1 MYWGQAVFGLQLM
14 FVTAGAQAVA
24 LPPGKHAFVRFAL
37 CVDAGKYFR
46 GTLAS
51 RDAMP
56 RGSAG
61 MNLHVLVYN
70 MKRAIKRPGIGGLID
85 ALRAYALYLLC
96 RLRGYC
102 EKTIGDRRFNASIAA
117 CA

>member
-1 MYWGQAVFGLQLM
+1 
-14 FVTAGAQAVA
+14 
-24 LPPGKHAFVRFAL
+24 
-37 CVDAGKYFR
+37 
-46 GTLAS
+46 
-51 RDAMP
+51 MP
-56 RGSAG
+56 RISAG
-61 MNLHVLVYN
+61 MSLHVLAYN

-102 EKTIGDRRFNASIAA
+102 EKTIGDRRFNASIAS